1 MSASERSNLSTPEAA
16 VREDGAA
23 VPEARFSSQML
34 DLLLLYTNIEG
45 NALSKQVRRRQLCA
59 GSWSALLCH
68 VLSSRSQVSIA
79 LALGR
84 VQIVLIVIGL
94 IGLIFLVVECQYSV
108 GSACSSGFPLAQCA
122 VVRFTVL
129 SLRNDTLPRDAVYS
143 SDVVAGG
150 AGGKRERGKRQAH

>member
-94 IGLIFLVVECQYSV
+94 IGLIV
-108 GSACSSGFPLAQCA
+108 GGVRKRWAKQLQQDGHDERSARASSARG
-122 VVRFTVL
+122 R
-129 SLRNDTLPRDAVYS
+129 
-143 SDVVAGG
+143 VA
-150 AGGKRERGKRQAH
+150 RRH